1 MIDKLFLKNINDL
14 KLRINDITINNTN
27 IDYVY
32 FYNLIVIYNMLC
44 HIETNLINHALDV
57 DNYQYEVLASITADI
72 DNIENAIKGKTR

>member
-14 KLRINDITINNTN
+14 KLRINDITMNNTD

-32 FYNLIVIYNMLC
+32 FYNLVVIYNMLC

-57 DNYQYEVLASITADI
+57 DNYQYEELATIASEI
-72 DNIENAIKGKTR
+72 DEIEIAIKGKTR